1 MADVYGRLTGKAG
14 VCIATLGPGAINLML
29 GVTDANS
36 DSAPVVAITAQV
48 GLDRIYKETHQ
59 YVDLKS
65 IFKNITKWSD
75 TVYTTDSIPEMIRM
89 AFDKAQCERP
99 GAAYLGIPQDIEY
112 APVPQTL
119 SPIRQHPRH
128 TIFPDADYVN
138 DAAKMLGKAKSPIIL
153 IGHGA
158 VRSKAKEEIR
168 ALCDYMKIPVTTT
181 FMAKGIVSDRKEY
194 VLGCAGFMDHD
205 YPDFSFDQADLILSI
220 GYEFAEFSPA
230 MINPQKDKNI
240 ININTFCEDL
250 DACFIPQINII
261 GDIKENT

>member
-1 MADVYGRLTGKAG
+1 MALVLTKKLTFNTFIMSQEIAAELLVRCLEAEGVEYIFGLPGEENIHFINALHKSDKIRFILVRHEQGASFMADVYGRLTGKAG

-112 APVPQTL
+112 APVSQTL

-158 VRSKAKEEIR
+158 VKIGR
-168 ALCDYMKIPVTTT
+168 AHV
-181 FMAKGIVSDRKEY
+181 
-194 VLGCAGFMDHD
+194 
-205 YPDFSFDQADLILSI
+205 
-220 GYEFAEFSPA
+220 
-230 MINPQKDKNI
+230 
-240 ININTFCEDL
+240 
-250 DACFIPQINII
+250 
-261 GDIKENT
+261 